1 MRIIKFRGLRTDGKG
16 WAYGNLLNEQTIG
29 GVGENLSHYKYV
41 TVIPETVGQYTG
53 FIADK
58 CKNNLEKE
66 IYEGDIFRSEIE
78 ADDGD
83 VIQYNVVV
91 WVHQR
96 GCFSMIPKDNYG
108 EFINNDLSEDPDF
121 SWLFEDANIYDF
133 SIDVGLTKVGNIHEN
148 KDLI

>member
-1 MRIIKFRGLRTDGKG
+1 MREIKFK
-16 WAYGNLLNEQTIG
+16 AYNKETGVKYNWEDICRLNNFHKLIS
-29 GVGENLSHYKYV
+29 LSHV
-41 TVIPETVGQYTG
+41 EVVQYTG

-78 ADDGD
+78 TDDGD

-91 WVHQR
+91 WVHKR

-121 SWLFEDANIYDF
+121 SWLFEDANISDF
-133 SIDVGLTKVGNIHEN
+133 SIDAGLTKIGNIHEN

>member
-1 MRIIKFRGLRTDGKG
+1 MREIKFRGLRVDGKG
-16 WAYGNLLNEQTIG
+16 WVYGLPYSSSYD
-29 GVGENLSHYKYV
+29 GEIDQIVEWENHYD
-41 TVIPETVGQYTG
+41 VIPETVGQYTG